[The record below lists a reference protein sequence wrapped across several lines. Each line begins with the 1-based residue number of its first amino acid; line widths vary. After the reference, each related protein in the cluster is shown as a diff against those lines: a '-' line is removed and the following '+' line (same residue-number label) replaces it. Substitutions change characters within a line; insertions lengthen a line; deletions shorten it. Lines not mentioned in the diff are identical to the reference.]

1 MIGCG
6 GKILDKKIGIVI
18 CNYNK
23 QDYIVNCIQSVMD
36 SSIQDFDIYVVDN
49 ASTDDSVKQ
58 IQEQFGDKVTLLV
71 NRENL
76 GGSGGFN
83 TGLREA
89 LKHEHQYIMLM
100 DNDIVVDKKAVEEL
114 YLFMEQHHDVG
125 MVGSKVYFMD
135 YPDQIW
141 GYGGNIDW
149 KQYKQKDQYKNCI
162 DSDAI
167 PEISYCDYV
176 AACSLM
182 TRTDTI
188 RKVGL
193 MPEENFIYWDD
204 MEWGYRFNEAG
215 YKVAVCGK
223 SKIWH
228 KAGGRN
234 AGNTFIHYY
243 MWRNRIRFFL
253 KVLIQEKRDE
263 FAETLLTEMFRMIYS
278 VHLKGEDNIV
288 KSLMYAFDD
297 AIHGVSGK
305 AKEGK
310 ILPRPEVPNRVA
322 LALQGAKNVVI
333 KFNGD
338 MEGLGNIIRN
348 IRGFA
353 PNMEIYIAVCDEQVQ
368 VQYPKCQIVMEYQP
382 SKYQKHLIMCDHIF
396 KITNNMQQ
404 DHYIDAWCNVVFS
417 EEDFAYA
424 KSFEQTKKM
433 FLLCEKELMS
443 I

>member
-1 MIGCG
+1 
-6 GKILDKKIGIVI
+6 
-18 CNYNK
+18 
-23 QDYIVNCIQSVMD
+23 
-36 SSIQDFDIYVVDN
+36 
-49 ASTDDSVKQ
+49 
-58 IQEQFGDKVTLLV
+58 
-71 NRENL
+71 
-76 GGSGGFN
+76 
-83 TGLREA
+83 
-89 LKHEHQYIMLM
+89 
-100 DNDIVVDKKAVEEL
+100 
-114 YLFMEQHHDVG
+114 
-125 MVGSKVYFMD
+125 
-135 YPDQIW
+135 
-141 GYGGNIDW
+141 
-149 KQYKQKDQYKNCI
+149 
-162 DSDAI
+162 
-167 PEISYCDYV
+167 
-176 AACSLM
+176 
-182 TRTDTI
+182 
-188 RKVGL
+188 
-193 MPEENFIYWDD
+193 
-204 MEWGYRFNEAG
+204 
-215 YKVAVCGK
+215 
-223 SKIWH
+223 
-228 KAGGRN
+228 
-234 AGNTFIHYY
+234 